1 MATIR
6 FGPLWTIGVEHAF
19 HGGGAA
25 EVLDF
30 IVPPSTARAL
40 AGARALARV
49 HGGRLHVLVERDEA
63 GVPLAPLA
71 GRRFVFGLRPRA
83 ASFALVTTPLPVPPG
98 EVPLWDNRADAG
110 TLGAPQGVRLSGP
123 QLRIVPDAVERPL
136 TLRLFDAA
144 DALHAQTVLGPG
156 AESWTLPGLYPEGSA
171 WRVEAQGAGAATG
184 WRLRVEPELL
194 DVWGLLELTV
204 DATHLAGGQ
213 AFTLAFAAP
222 SETLRYYVVAT
233 RYSAAEFDQV
243 SIVDAGAAAD
253 ARPPIAFQRTLPADF
268 APGHLS
274 PALLDPSGAA
284 RVALFEAQSPVAR
297 RVRGPTGIE
306 LRRNGDVLIGHLPQP
321 GAERPD
327 AQFVVHLTQS

>member
-19 HGGGAA
+19 FAGAA
-25 EVLDF
+25 DVLDF

-49 HGGRLHVLVERDEA
+49 REGRLHVLVEQDEA
-63 GVPLAPLA
+63 GAPLA
-71 GRRFVFGLRPRA
+71 AIAGRRLVFGLRPRA
-83 ASFALVTTPLPVPPG
+83 ASFALVTTPLGVPPG
-98 EVPLWDNRADAG
+98 ETPLWHNAADPDA
-110 TLGAPQGVRLSGP
+110 LGAPQGVRLSGA
-123 QLRIVPDAVERPL
+123 QLRIVPDTDERPL
-136 TLRLFDAA
+136 TLRLFDAT
-144 DALHAQTVLGPG
+144 DTLHAGAALDAG
-156 AESWTLPGLYPEGSA
+156 AEAWTLPGLYPAGSS
-171 WRVEAQGAGAATG
+171 WRVEEQGAGPATG
-184 WRLRVEPELL
+184 WTLRVEPELP
-194 DVWGLLELTV
+194 DAWGLLELTV
-204 DATHLAGGQ
+204 DAGHLAAGH
-213 AFTLAFAAP
+213 AFTLTFAAS

-243 SIVDAGAAAD
+243 QVVDAGAAAE
-253 ARPPIAFQRTLPADF
+253 ARPAIAFQRTLPADF
-268 APGHLS
+268 EPGHLG
-274 PALLDPSGAA
+274 PALLDPSGTA
-284 RVALFEAQSPVAR
+284 RIALFEAQTPVAR